1 MVNAKGVA
9 RPVMASKSRAR
20 KGNKAKKPRLKVMNS
35 TNLDILGTPGLQL
48 ADLSIGGPAEGA
60 ISKTEMLPK
69 EFVSSSSESEDD
81 DDVEENVMMTFPIV
95 NDDSADEDYR
105 EGSVSSSQF
114 VAPARGR
121 RSRKRKASA

>member
-1 MVNAKGVA
+1 
-9 RPVMASKSRAR
+9 MASKSRTR
-20 KGNKAKKPRLKVMNS
+20 KGNKAKKPRIKAMKS
-35 TNLDILGTPGLQL
+35 TNLDILDRPGLQF
-48 ADLSIGGPAEGA
+48 ADLSIGGSAEGA
-60 ISKTEMLPK
+60 ISKTETLSN

-81 DDVEENVMMTFPIV
+81 GDVEENVMMAFPIV

-105 EGSVSSSQF
+105 EGSVSPSQF